1 VRRIAAC
8 LLLIGAL
15 TAFITRV
22 SAQDDASVGFR
33 SFPESVACRE
43 WRATLAEQSADAQGI
58 VNTVLQD
65 ARTKIAAARR
75 ASPDDVPDIA
85 AQKRQLAQTIS
96 QTRAVEVEM
105 IGALEALLDEP
116 ERGRLR
122 GAMALFEY
130 ERLRT
135 YCDWMRLPHSL
146 PNIRAVMDVASID
159 LAALQPDVWPE
170 SQVSF
175 ATSIGQFW
183 NDHVEELNTGIDYH
197 RSLQHFA
204 TIASGAV
211 HVLRDYATSLGVDLE
226 SVQAAL
232 MCDRYPALCARTPV
246 DMAYQ
251 AAVQLVPAEHA
262 EELASIH
269 AEYLETRGAL
279 RAILAEAQARWDA
292 PEIKTRRE
300 NKYRELMAAKQSPYE
315 LWKNHPGETAFRELF
330 RLERDTVVALRAL
343 VPAETLERSPPD
355 VRYALRPVE

>member
-1 VRRIAAC
+1 MRRIAAC

-232 MCDRYPALCARTPV
+232 MVRS
-246 DMAYQ
+246 
-251 AAVQLVPAEHA
+251 VP
-262 EELASIH
+262 
-269 AEYLETRGAL
+269 R
-279 RAILAEAQARWDA
+279 
-292 PEIKTRRE
+292 
-300 NKYRELMAAKQSPYE
+300 
-315 LWKNHPGETAFRELF
+315 
-330 RLERDTVVALRAL
+330 
-343 VPAETLERSPPD
+343 
-355 VRYALRPVE
+355 ALRPYACGYGVSGRGSTRAGGARGGVGLDSCRIPRDARRPSRDPCRGAGAMGCAGDQDSSREQVP